1 MIIGIGIDVCEIAR
15 FERVLHRTPT
25 LRRRLFTAIEQ
36 DLPMS
41 SLAARFAAKEALAKS
56 LGAPPGLRWTDAT
69 VHRGEYGAPRLEVVG
84 TVAERAAELGVT
96 HWHVS
101 LTHDGGLASAVV
113 LAERRDT
120 SHSAVR

>member
-1 MIIGIGIDVCEIAR
+1 MIIGIGIDVCEIVR
-15 FERVLHRTPT
+15 FERVLLRTPT
-25 LRRRLFTAIEQ
+25 LRQRLFTTVEQ

-69 VHRGEYGAPRLEVVG
+69 VHRGEFGAPMLEVVG
-84 TVAERAAELGVT
+84 TVAERATELGVT

-120 SHSAVR
+120 SCG